1 MSTAEV
7 YEALIVELAP
17 LGREE
22 LLRRLGELHP
32 GFPLDFSESF
42 LQTCETERLRHLV
55 LAAAWQCRC
64 KELRNTGSAAAME
77 EAGDEVGAGSGLAHA
92 AQ

>member
-7 YEALIVELAP
+7 YESLIVELAP
-17 LGREE
+17 LGREA

-32 GFPLDFSESF
+32 GFPLDFSEAF
-42 LQTCETERLRHLV
+42 LKACDTERLRHLV

-64 KELRNTGSAAAME
+64 KEMSGEQARRRA
-77 EAGDEVGAGSGLAHA
+77 EVGSGLQHA
-92 AQ
+92 TQ